1 MSEEDNKQTN
11 TSVTLHEVSKS
22 FRGRG
27 EVICN
32 ISEVIPHG
40 VVGLLGPN
48 GAGKTTLMRLLCGIY
63 KPTSGYI
70 THGNERIDDRRGSAR
85 FKSKLGYLPQNIGF
99 SRQLT
104 VLEALKYSCYLKKRN
119 NLAMSK
125 SYLESL
131 LEEVS
136 LLESKDQRAGSLSG
150 GMTRRLGIAQALIG
164 DPEFLIVDEP
174 TAGLDPEERMR
185 FRRLLSRFAK
195 DRTVLLSTH
204 ILDDVS
210 STCNY
215 ILFMRSGSI
224 IHSGTLSDVVKSAM
238 GHVWVSPPVVS
249 LAGIDSDFEIV
260 AEEPGVDGTRY
271 RVVSTHRPAPGF
283 IEAEPSLDDAYLL
296 KMKGIIS

>member
-1 MSEEDNKQTN
+1 MSKKNDHQVNS
-11 TSVTLHEVSKS
+11 SVTLHGVSKS
-22 FRGRG
+22 FSGRG
-27 EVICN
+27 EVIRN
-32 ISEVIPHG
+32 INEAIPHG
-40 VVGLLGPN
+40 VIGLLGRN

-70 THGNERIDDRRGSAR
+70 TYENERIDDRRGSSR

-104 VLEALKYSCYLKKRN
+104 VLEALKYVCYLKKRGD
-119 NLAMSK
+119 LATSK

-136 LLESKDQRAGSLSG
+136 LLESKDQRAGALSG

-185 FRRLLSRFAK
+185 FRRLLSRFAQN
-195 DRTVLLSTH
+195 RTVLLSTH

-210 STCNY
+210 STCDY
-215 ILFMRSGSI
+215 VLFMRLGSI
-224 IHSGTLSDVVKSAM
+224 IHSGALSDVVESAA
-238 GHVWVSPPVVS
+238 GHVWVSPPMVS
-249 LAGIDSDFEIV
+249 SADIGADFEIV

-271 RVVSTHRPAPGF
+271 RVVGARNPGAGF
-283 IEAEPSLDDAYLL
+283 IGVAPNLDDAYIL
-296 KMKGIIS
+296 KMKGNL